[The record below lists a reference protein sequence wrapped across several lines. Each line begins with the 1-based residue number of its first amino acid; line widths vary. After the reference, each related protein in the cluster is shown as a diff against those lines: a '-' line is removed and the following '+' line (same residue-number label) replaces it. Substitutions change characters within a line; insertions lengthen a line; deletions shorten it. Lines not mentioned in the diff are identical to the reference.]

1 MRSRYNTARKQLI
14 FWTLFIGIG
23 AVGGAMCMLIDPS
36 GRLIGMDAL
45 LVYFKKLPLADI
57 LFEDYAFSGIALL
70 LVNGIPNLIAAGL
83 LFAHKKFGVICGGI
97 LGVTLMLWICI
108 QFYMFPFN
116 FMDTAYFIF
125 GAIQAATGYA
135 AGVFSEQER
144 FLSIAEACIDN
155 DNIGKA
161 PERLVVYFS
170 RMGYV
175 RKAAFEEAKRTGARI
190 YEIKAKE
197 HVSGTAGFWQCGR
210 YGMLKRK
217 MPIEEITVDLTE
229 FSHVTICT
237 PVWVFALAAPT
248 RTFCETARGKIRE
261 ADYII
266 VHNTR
271 ARYKNVASEMD
282 RLLGINY
289 TDLRSL
295 SCKIGKFKEII

>member
-1 MRSRYNTARKQLI
+1 MKSRYNTARKQLI

-36 GRLIGMDAL
+36 GSLIGMDAL

-57 LFEDYAFSGIALL
+57 LFKDYVFSGIALL

-83 LFAHKKFGVICGGI
+83 LLTHKKAGVICGGI

-116 FMDTAYFIF
+116 FMDMAYFIF
-125 GAIQAATGYA
+125 GAIQTATGYA
-135 AGVFSEQER
+135 AWVFFKQER
-144 FLSIAEACIDN
+144 FLSTAEVCN
-155 DNIGKA
+155 NSDNIGKS

-175 RKAAFEEAKRTGARI
+175 RKAAYAEAERTGARI
-190 YEIKAKE
+190 YEIRAKE
-197 HVSGTAGFWQCGR
+197 HVTGTSGFWQCGR
-210 YGMLKRK
+210 YGMLRRK

-237 PVWVFALAAPT
+237 PVWVFALAAPM
-248 RTFCETARGKIRE
+248 RAFCEAARGKIKE

-271 ARYKNVASEMD
+271 TGYKNVAKEIDS
-282 RLLGINY
+282 LLGINY
-289 TDLRSL
+289 TDLKSL
-295 SCKIGKFKEII
+295 SCKIGEFKKII